1 MKKKIKKLLE
11 YYKEMLSKAPH
22 TLKDVMGGVDS
33 AYDLVYRLFA
43 YGIIELEEFH
53 EIRDMMNRYYEE
65 YLEILKGK
73 KNDR

>member
-11 YYKEMLSKAPH
+11 YYKELLRKSPY

-43 YGIIELEEFH
+43 YGIIELEEFQ
-53 EIRDMMNRYYEE
+53 EIRDMMDRYYEE
-65 YLEILKGK
+65 YLEILKGEE
-73 KNDR
+73 